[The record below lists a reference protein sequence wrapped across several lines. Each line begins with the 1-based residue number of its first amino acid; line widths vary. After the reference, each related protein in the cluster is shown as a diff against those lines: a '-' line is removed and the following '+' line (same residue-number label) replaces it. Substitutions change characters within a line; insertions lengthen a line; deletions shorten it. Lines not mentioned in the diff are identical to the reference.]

1 MARPKL
7 EPLYIAVGGHAVC
20 IDPRNGD
27 EIWRTK
33 LKGASYATIAV
44 INGQIL
50 AGASGE
56 LFCLHPRTGEILWHN
71 KLKGL
76 GIGIIAFPGS
86 DVATLHAAAAA
97 AAAAA
102 GAG

>member
-1 MARPKL
+1 MSRTKL

-44 INGQIL
+44 TNGQVL
-50 AGASGE
+50 AAASGE
-56 LFCLHPRTGEILWHN
+56 LFSLHPRTGDILWHN

-76 GIGIIAFPGS
+76 GMGVISFPGS
-86 DVATLHAAAAA
+86 EIVAMQSATADAAASA
-97 AAAAA
+97 
-102 GAG
+102 